1 MKKLCILLVCS
12 LLMIACG
19 KEEKKEP
26 KEPMTTEGKNAKQ
39 FKELIKENQSA
50 TFDQMATPFDLDNKG
65 IGPITSLEFGK
76 LDQEMADQGAKIF
89 KQKCTACH
97 KAERRLIGPAMKGI
111 YQKRS
116 PEWVM
121 NIMLNPSEMLEKDPV
136 AKGLLKDYNNVI
148 MIDQNLTEEE
158 ARALAEYFR
167 TL

>member
-1 MKKLCILLVCS
+1 MKKICFLFVFS

-26 KEPMTTEGKNAKQ
+26 MTTEGKNAKK

-50 TFDQMATPFDLDNKG
+50 TFEQMSTPFDLENKG
-65 IGPITSLEFGK
+65 IGPIKSLKFGK
-76 LDQEMADQGAKIF
+76 IDQTMADKGAKIF

-97 KAERRLIGPAMKGI
+97 KPERRMIGPAMKGI

-121 NIMLNPSEMLEKDPV
+121 NIMLNPTQMLNEDPI
-136 AKGLLKDYNNVI
+136 AKGLLKDYNNVM
-148 MIDQNLTEEE
+148 MIDQNLTQEE

>member
-1 MKKLCILLVCS
+1 MKKLSFLFVFS

-26 KEPMTTEGKNAKQ
+26 ESDNAKAA
-39 FKELIKENQSA
+39 KEYKKMVKESQSA
-50 TFDQMATPFDLDNKG
+50 EFGKHAVVFDLESKG
-65 IGPITSLEFGK
+65 IGPIKSLKFDK
-76 LDQEMADQGAKIF
+76 LDQAMADKGAKIF

-97 KAERRLIGPAMKGI
+97 KPERKMIGPAMKGI

-121 NIMLNPSEMLEKDPV
+121 NIMLNPTEMLKKD
-136 AKGLLKDYNNVI
+136 AIAIALLKEYNNVI